1 MNSRMEKYYKDDDLP
16 KRSTKNQKLYE
27 TIYNDSDYEEVSITP
42 KARTINIEELR
53 EMINSRPK
61 RIERKQIEPEIEEE
75 KKYDLNDAIE
85 KARQGKVIDDKKRS
99 ISNTSYDV
107 LKGIKIKK
115 DSDNINDVLD
125 TISTRNLLGDDLD
138 LFDNLKSLDDTT
150 VGEPIKDDKT
160 RQMDD
165 SFFTKS
171 MKLGPSDF
179 ETLNDGLEKNSKLMK
194 IIFVLILVLI
204 FIVLG
209 IIIVLLV

>member
-85 KARQGKVIDDKKRS
+85 KARQGKVNDDKKRS
-99 ISNTSYDV
+99 I
-107 LKGIKIKK
+107 
-115 DSDNINDVLD
+115 
-125 TISTRNLLGDDLD
+125 
-138 LFDNLKSLDDTT
+138 
-150 VGEPIKDDKT
+150 
-160 RQMDD
+160 
-165 SFFTKS
+165 
-171 MKLGPSDF
+171 
-179 ETLNDGLEKNSKLMK
+179 
-194 IIFVLILVLI
+194 
-204 FIVLG
+204 
-209 IIIVLLV
+209 